1 MLPIPK
7 SSKIRSC
14 KAFTE
19 EEGPRRCWQPP
30 SPTRSG
36 PCRRSR
42 RRGRSSC
49 DPQRED
55 LCGGQSCRRRERSG
69 GGRRESVN
77 QVVSDQFS
85 GVEARW
91 FARHCDVTGRTY
103 SALGAVVA
111 VNGVARVTLV
121 GVVLEVVTTLG
132 DLQAV
137 LGDDLVESVGATG
150 QDLAGVA
157 VTQDVAAGVL
167 VEGGGPLGGSAVAG
181 SVVGRHD

>member
-1 MLPIPK
+1 M
-7 SSKIRSC
+7 
-14 KAFTE
+14 
-19 EEGPRRCWQPP
+19 
-30 SPTRSG
+30 
-36 PCRRSR
+36 
-42 RRGRSSC
+42 
-49 DPQRED
+49 
-55 LCGGQSCRRRERSG
+55 
-69 GGRRESVN
+69 
-77 QVVSDQFS
+77 
-85 GVEARW
+85 
-91 FARHCDVTGRTY
+91 TGRTY

-121 GVVLEVVTTLG
+121 GVVLELVTTLG

-167 VEGGGPLGGSAVAG
+167 VEGGGPLGGSTVAG